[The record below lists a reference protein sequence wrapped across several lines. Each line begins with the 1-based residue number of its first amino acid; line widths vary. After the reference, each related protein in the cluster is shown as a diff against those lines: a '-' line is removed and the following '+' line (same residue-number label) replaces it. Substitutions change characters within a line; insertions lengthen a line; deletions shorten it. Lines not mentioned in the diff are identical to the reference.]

1 MAMPPTCGKNVNQIS
16 KHVKDSRQDILNRES
31 GNLYLDYNNDDY
43 YNHAIDSC
51 PDLKD
56 SSYLTQ

>member
-16 KHVKDSRQDILNRES
+16 KHVKDSQQDILNRMS

-43 YNHAIDSC
+43 YNHTS
-51 PDLKD
+51 
-56 SSYLTQ
+56 